1 MEQFSELEGRIKS
14 ALARISISIEHS
26 KSVQANNSGMDQDL
40 SNKVAELTAANKQLE
55 YQLQQASANQEASEV
70 SELRAQL
77 EKLELERQKETK
89 EMQRLY
95 DQLATAL
102 GEGNATIG
110 EDA

>member
-14 ALARISISIEHS
+14 ALDRISISIERS
-26 KSVQANNSGMDQDL
+26 KSVQANNNGMDQDL

-55 YQLQQASANQEASEV
+55 YQLQQTSVNQEASEV

>member
-14 ALARISISIEHS
+14 ALDRISISIEHS
-26 KSVQANNSGMDQDL
+26 KSVRANNNGMDQDL

-70 SELRAQL
+70 SELRAKL

>member
-70 SELRAQL
+70 SELRAKL

>member
-14 ALARISISIEHS
+14 ALDRISISIEHS
-26 KSVQANNSGMDQDL
+26 KSVQAINNGMDQDL

-77 EKLELERQKETK
+77 EKLERERQKETK
-89 EMQRLY
+89 EMQCLY
-95 DQLATAL
+95 DQLAIAL

>member
-14 ALARISISIEHS
+14 ALDRISISIERS
-26 KSVQANNSGMDQDL
+26 KSVQANNNGMDQDL

-70 SELRAQL
+70 SELRAKL

>member
-40 SNKVAELTAANKQLE
+40 SIKVAELTAANKQLE
-55 YQLQQASANQEASEV
+55 YQLQQASVNQEASEV

-77 EKLELERQKETK
+77 EKLELARQKETK
-89 EMQRLY
+89 EMQCLY

>member
-14 ALARISISIEHS
+14 ALDRISISIEHS
-26 KSVQANNSGMDQDL
+26 KFVQANNNGMDQDL

-55 YQLQQASANQEASEV
+55 YQLQQASVNQEASEV

>member
-14 ALARISISIEHS
+14 ALDRISISIEHS
-26 KSVQANNSGMDQDL
+26 KSVQANNNGMDQDL

-55 YQLQQASANQEASEV
+55 YQLQQASVNQEASEF
-70 SELRAQL
+70 SEIRAQV
-77 EKLELERQKETK
+77 EKLEVERQKETK

>member
-14 ALARISISIEHS
+14 ALDRISISIERS
-26 KSVQANNSGMDQDL
+26 KSVQANNNGMDQDL

>member
-14 ALARISISIEHS
+14 ALDRISISIEYS
-26 KSVQANNSGMDQDL
+26 KSVQANNNGMDQDL
-40 SNKVAELTAANKQLE
+40 SNKVAELTAANKKLE
-55 YQLQQASANQEASEV
+55 YQLQQASVNQDASEV
-70 SELRAQL
+70 SVLRAQL

-110 EDA
+110 ENV

>member
-14 ALARISISIEHS
+14 ALDRISISIEYS

-40 SNKVAELTAANKQLE
+40 SNKVAELTAATKHLE
-55 YQLQQASANQEASEV
+55 FQLQQASVNQEASEV

>member
-1 MEQFSELEGRIKS
+1 MEQFSELERRIKS
-14 ALARISISIEHS
+14 ALDRISISIEHS
-26 KSVQANNSGMDQDL
+26 KSVQANNNGMDQDL

-70 SELRAQL
+70 SELRAKL